1 MTYVIGIDFGGSKI
15 KGVLANDSGKV
26 IKSYVRAIESHKSR
40 SEILANILKVIDCLK
55 IEHVLA
61 IGISSPGFALPSGKM
76 ACMPNIRKLEGINL
90 KKEIE
95 EKTNL
100 KVVLE
105 NDANCF
111 ALAEQRRGA
120 AKGCKQVVGVI
131 IGTGIG
137 AGIIINGEIYRGATG
152 GAGEAGHGKLVVH
165 HNIHDVEDLIS
176 GPNIVKRYEHLSGKK
191 AESPRILLNKKDK
204 AAKQVYDEFVFFT
217 AMFFSNLIDTFNPE
231 MIVVGGGVSNIPFYK
246 DADRI
251 VDKLAQ
257 PELRKACRIRKNLL
271 GDDSGVLGA
280 VELALNELKRLK
292 TI

>member
-1 MTYVIGIDFGGSKI
+1 MAYVIGIDFGGSKI
-15 KGVLANDSGKV
+15 RGVLANDSGKV
-26 IKSYVRAIESHKSR
+26 IHSYARPTEPHKSR
-40 SEILANILKVIDCLK
+40 KEIVANILEVIERLNVHD
-55 IEHVLA
+55 VQA
-61 IGISSPGFALPSGKM
+61 IGISSPGFSLPSGKM
-76 ACMPNIRKLEGINL
+76 ACMPNTRKLEGVNL

-95 EKTNL
+95 KKTNL

-131 IGTGIG
+131 IGTGVG

-191 AESPRILLNKKDK
+191 AESPRVILNKKDK
-204 AAKQVYDEFVFFT
+204 VAKQVYDEFVFFSG
-217 AMFFSNLIDTFNPE
+217 MFFSNLIDIFNPE
-231 MIVVGGGVSNIPFYK
+231 MIVVGGGVSNISFYK
-246 DADRI
+246 DANKI

-257 PELRKACRIRKNLL
+257 PELRKACRIRKNLW

-292 TI
+292 TS